1 MTPAP
6 HTNAGAGATPP
17 SPSPR
22 QAPPASRR
30 LAASFN
36 AGNLGV
42 AVGFGVTA
50 AVIFSPIFVSF
61 PVLLG
66 RTLFLALMLLL
77 TFVAAQ
83 HLVPD
88 RWLPRW
94 LPRWLFT
101 MLAVAVAAPC
111 GTFVVYLASV
121 GGDLS
126 LFLGSE
132 PRIRGFV
139 MLASTGLV
147 LGLIITLTAQVRER
161 EARARTLAL
170 EFELERSRLE
180 RQALDARLA
189 LLTAQI
195 EPHFLFNTLANV
207 QALVESGSPR
217 AAPVLQSLVAYL
229 RAAMPR
235 LNEGAATLGREL
247 ALVRAYLELM
257 AMRMPDRLRHAIQAD
272 PALDAE
278 PFPALALLTL
288 VENAVRHGVD
298 PSERGATIEVGARRD
313 AGSGALH
320 LWVADSGPG
329 LSEHAAPGTGLAN
342 LRERLKGVYGERARL
357 ELSENAPGGGLRAEI
372 VIRPA

>member
-1 MTPAP
+1 MKP
-6 HTNAGAGATPP
+6 PP
-17 SPSPR
+17 SP
-22 QAPPASRR
+22 SRR

-36 AGNLGV
+36 AGSLGV

-50 AVIFSPIFVSF
+50 AVIFSPIFESF

-66 RTLFLALMLLL
+66 RSLFLAMILLL
-77 TFVAAQ
+77 AFVAAQ
-83 HLVPD
+83 HVVPE

-101 MLAVAVAAPC
+101 MLAVAFAAPC

-121 GGDLS
+121 GGDLN
-126 LFLGSE
+126 LFLESE

-161 EARARTLAL
+161 EARGRTLAL

-235 LNEGAATLGREL
+235 LHEGAATLGREL

-257 AMRMPDRLRHAIQAD
+257 AMRMPDRLRHAIRTD

-278 PFPALALLTL
+278 PFPAMALLTL

-298 PSERGATIEVGARRD
+298 PSERGADIEVGTRRD
-313 AGSGALH
+313 AGTGALH

-329 LSEHAAPGTGLAN
+329 LAEHAAPGTGLAN
-342 LRERLKGVYGERARL
+342 LRERLKGQYGERARL
-357 ELSENAPGGGLRAEI
+357 ELSENTPGGGLRAEI
-372 VIRPA
+372 VIRLA